1 MIGPELP
8 ADGEVSARDSEL
20 AAMLQHRPSPTP
32 GFRGALG
39 TWLSAQDPGYGP
51 RPRRLW
57 TTVGICCALG
67 LVLILVGLLQLSAT
81 V

>member
-1 MIGPELP
+1 MSPERP
-8 ADGEVSARDSEL
+8 VDTEADPRDSEL
-20 AAMLQHRPSPTP
+20 AAMLHDRPSPTP

-39 TWLSAQDPGYGP
+39 KWLSAQDPGYGP

-67 LVLILVGLLQLSAT
+67 LGLVLAGLLQLSPA